1 MRILKII
8 RNFGKINKDYYK
20 YALIEIVLII
30 SGILIALSVNNAN
43 EERKFRK

>member
-30 SGILIALSVNNAN
+30 RAIKIPITTKKTSPTAYL
-43 EERKFRK
+43 K